1 MQRDRRPFAMD
12 PEKAEN
18 FSGRDCSTSPPHVF
32 QNEDLL
38 RSFESAKTL
47 PQADLINSINYFHF
61 IGKPL
66 YILLQHPTYGEK
78 VLVKAYP
85 EPCTGSPLTC
95 RWDESYFQYK
105 LESHH
110 ILHLVLIDSQSLVIA
125 PVSVRI
131 GIGNSISIHLPEKA
145 YVMNQRQ
152 VRRYACRDVNAE
164 VMQSGFVVEGKLV
177 DFSPT
182 AFRIQ
187 ADLEAFKHH
196 GWFNS
201 DTPAMIRL
209 RSNGDIIFAELC
221 RCIRWQDSLSKR
233 EMIFSTA
240 SDRIGRFPVKV
251 IRNPRRQIMPPL
263 VCVFDHPL
271 FKKTI
276 QRDILD
282 LSTTGFSIIDPQDDD
297 VMMPG
302 MIIPRLSILLAG
314 VAIAH
319 GNAQVIYRRVVE
331 GNVRYGIALLDM
343 DVKSYT
349 RINHIVGVNADR
361 YISVSKKVD
370 MDALWEFFFQSGF
383 IYPKKYGF
391 CQAHRKSL
399 METYRKLYQ
408 ENPEIACHITYEKS
422 GRIYGHMS
430 ALRAY
435 ERTWLVQHHAARP
448 MESRLPGFAVLK
460 LMMIFL
466 NGMYQL
472 TSACMDYVLCCY
484 RPENKFPD
492 RVFGGFSRD
501 FNNPQACSL
510 DLFAYLIVPLKTSV
524 DELPPEWFLGEASPQ
539 DLWALEQ
546 FYKHKSGGLLMKVLR
561 PGSSDM
567 GNNSLEHVFERLGFM
582 RKWRTYSLVYNG
594 VVKAIFVVN
603 QSDLAINMSGLLNCI
618 KVLVVDP
625 IGLPFD
631 ILSIAITQLGKVY
644 SLDEV
649 TLLIYP
655 ASFVDA
661 TIVSSEK
668 HYQLWILNVR
678 YSNQFMEYVQK
689 KFRVKYE

>member
-1 MQRDRRPFAMD
+1 MQGDRRPFAMD

-32 QNEDLL
+32 QNEDLI

-47 PQADLINSINYFHF
+47 PQADLINSINYLHF

-152 VRRYACRDVNAE
+152 VRRYACREVSAE
-164 VMQSGFVVEGKLV
+164 VTQSGFVVKGELI
-177 DFSPT
+177 DFSPVS
-182 AFRIQ
+182 FRIR
-187 ADLEAFKHH
+187 ADLGVFKHH
-196 GWFNS
+196 GWFNP
-201 DTPAMIRL
+201 DAPATIRL
-209 RSNGDIIFAELC
+209 WSNADIVFTELC
-221 RCIRWQDSLSKR
+221 RCIRWQDNRSTR
-233 EMIFSTA
+233 EMIFSTTQ
-240 SDRIGRFPVKV
+240 DQINRFPVKA
-251 IRNPRRQIMPPL
+251 IRNPRRQITPSL
-263 VCVFDHPL
+263 WAVFDHP
-271 FKKTI
+271 FIQKTI
-276 QRDILD
+276 QRDIVD
-282 LSTTGFSIIDPQDDD
+282 LSTTGFSITDPLDDD
-297 VMMPG
+297 VLMPG
-302 MIIPRLSILLAG
+302 MIIPHLSIILAG
-314 VAIAH
+314 VTIARCA
-319 GNAQVIYRRVVE
+319 AQVIYRRLGE
-331 GNVRYGIALLDM
+331 NNVRYGIALLDM
-343 DVKSYT
+343 DIESYS
-349 RINHIVGVNADR
+349 RINHIVGTNADP
-361 YISVSKKVD
+361 YISVSTRVD
-370 MDALWEFFFQSGF
+370 MDALWEFFFQTGF

-408 ENPEIACHITYEKS
+408 DNPEIARHITYEKS

-435 ERTWLVQHHAARP
+435 ERTWLIQHHAARP
-448 MESRLPGFAVLK
+448 MESKLPGFAVLR

-472 TSACMDYVLCCY
+472 TSACMDYVICCY

-501 FNNPQACSL
+501 LNNPQACSL
-510 DLFAYLIVPLKTSV
+510 DLFAYLILPLKTSV
-524 DELPPEWFLGEASPQ
+524 DDLPQEWFLGEASPQ
-539 DLWALEQ
+539 DLWALGQ

-561 PGSSDM
+561 PENSDL
-567 GNNSLEHVFERLGFM
+567 GNNSLEDVYERLGFL
-582 RKWRTYSLVYNG
+582 RKWRTYSLTYNG
-594 VVKAIFVVN
+594 KVKAIFIVN
-603 QSDLAINMSGLLNCI
+603 QSDLAINMSNLLNCI

-625 IGLPFD
+625 VGLPFD
-631 ILSIAITQLGKVY
+631 VLSIAITQLGKVY
-644 SLDEV
+644 NLNEV
-649 TLLIYP
+649 TLFIYP
-655 ASFVDA
+655 ASFVE
-661 TIVSSEK
+661 TTGISFEK

>member
-1 MQRDRRPFAMD
+1 MD
-12 PEKAEN
+12 PENADN
-18 FSGRDCSTSPPHVF
+18 VSGRDRSTSPPLVF
-32 QNEDLL
+32 QHEDLI
-38 RSFESAKTL
+38 RSFDSAKTL
-47 PQADLINSINYFHF
+47 SQADLINRINYLHF
-61 IGKPL
+61 TESPL
-66 YILLQHPTYGEK
+66 YLLLEHSEYGEK

-110 ILHLVLIDSQSLVIA
+110 ILHLVLIDSLVLVIA
-125 PVSVRI
+125 PVSIRT
-131 GIGNSISIHLPEKA
+131 GIGKSISIFLPEKA
-145 YVMNQRQ
+145 FIVNRRQ
-152 VRRYACRDVNAE
+152 VRRYACRDVDAE
-164 VMQSGFVVEGKLV
+164 VMQSGFMVEGKLV

-196 GWFNS
+196 GWFNP
-201 DTPAMIRL
+201 DVPTTVRL
-209 RSNGDIIFAELC
+209 ISNEKLVFAELC
-221 RCIRWQDSLSKR
+221 RCIRCQDGRSAR
-233 EMIFSTA
+233 EMIFSPA
-240 SDRIGRFPVKV
+240 NDRISRFPVKA
-251 IRNPRRQIMPPL
+251 IRNPRRQIIPPL
-263 VCVFDHPL
+263 MSVFEHPL

-276 QRDILD
+276 QRDIVD

-302 MIIPRLSILLAG
+302 MIIPHLSILLAG

-319 GNAQVIYRRVVE
+319 GAAQVIYRRAGE
-331 GNVRYGIALLDM
+331 GNVRYGLALLDM
-343 DVKSYT
+343 DVTSYS
-349 RINHIVGVNADR
+349 RLNHIVGVNADQ
-361 YISVSKKVD
+361 YIAVSKKVD
-370 MDALWEFFFQSGF
+370 VEALWEFFFQSGF

-391 CQAHRKSL
+391 CETHRKSL

-435 ERTWLVQHHAARP
+435 ERAWLVQHHAARP
-448 MESRLPGFAVLK
+448 LESRLPGFAVLK

-501 FNNPQACSL
+501 LNNPQACSL
-510 DLFAYLIVPLKTSV
+510 DLFAYLNLTRKTN
-524 DELPPEWFLGEASPQ
+524 DEDKLPPEWRLGEATPP
-539 DLWALEQ
+539 DLWAVEQ
-546 FYKHKSGGLLMKVLR
+546 FYNHESGGLLMKVLR
-561 PGSSDM
+561 PENSDS
-567 GNNSLEHVFERLGFM
+567 GNSLEQVYKRLGLL
-582 RKWRTYSLVYNG
+582 RRWRTYSLTYNG
-594 VVKAIFVVN
+594 KVKAIFIVN

-618 KVLVVDP
+618 MALVVDP
-625 IGLPFD
+625 VGLPFD
-631 ILSIAITQLGKVY
+631 ILSIAITELGKVY

-649 TLLIYP
+649 TLLLYP
-655 ASFVDA
+655 ASFVETTA
-661 TIVSSEK
+661 ISFEK
-668 HYQLWILNVR
+668 HYKLWILNVR